1 MGLIYPCFCT
11 RSEIAA
17 EIAASGAAPHGP
29 DGPLYPGTCRMLST
43 EERARLLPDT
53 PYALWLDMT
62 TAVALAAPLH
72 WHADRAGTVAARPEM
87 FGDSVLARKRE
98 PSSYHQAV
106 TVDAAAPRLTD
117 VVRGVDQFTA
127 THVHQ

>member
-29 DGPLYPGTCRMLST
+29 DGPLYPGTCRMLSN

-53 PYALWLDMT
+53 PHALRLDLT
-62 TAVALAAPLH
+62 TALALAAPLH
-72 WHADRAGTVAARPEM
+72 WHDDPAGTVATRYEM
-87 FGDSVLARKRE
+87 FGADGLARNEHAAQAWRE
-98 PSSYHQAV
+98 Q
-106 TVDAAAPRLTD
+106 
-117 VVRGVDQFTA
+117 VRQDG
-127 THVHQ
+127 